1 MHYGAS
7 SVVNW
12 KLRNWPKWLLPPST
26 KNYKNEQNSCINFV
40 LLKTLMALISIA
52 CAIVH
57 WLNFVRM
64 SNLHEYSSESFPYFF
79 RLWKYSRKVTR
90 RWHFAAACFLP
101 LDQNR
106 PLLGKPGEEWWKSIL
121 PLHLLLPHTTTGQRL
136 NPLHFVVWR
145 MVTTLFVCLLFFY
158 ICYIRDC
165 LVLQLSAPN
174 CKKLIS
180 KICQIQVFP

>member
-1 MHYGAS
+1 
-7 SVVNW
+7 
-12 KLRNWPKWLLPPST
+12 
-26 KNYKNEQNSCINFV
+26 
-40 LLKTLMALISIA
+40 
-52 CAIVH
+52 
-57 WLNFVRM
+57 M

-136 NPLHFVVWR
+136 NPLYFVVWR
-145 MVTTLFVCLLFFY
+145 MVTTLFVRLLSNLLHQGLSCATA
-158 ICYIRDC
+158 ICPE
-165 LVLQLSAPN
+165 LQEANSQNLSN
-174 CKKLIS
+174 SSFSVDLQISYMKVTQGKGWVEELGWWYWSEQLLKWKLIH
-180 KICQIQVFP
+180 CIQNHLTLISRI